1 MIDDDLPKNEAVTDE
16 LSGFLQE
23 ELSTSEEFSA
33 LENQR
38 NMNMDQVTE
47 NNDLIKDYTNC
58 ADRVKRKIR

>member
-1 MIDDDLPKNEAVTDE
+1 VIDDDLPKNEAVTDE